1 MPCLLPRSKLADA
14 PRAELQ
20 LSQKQI
26 RSRIRMVVLMITILI
41 IEKTV
46 VLMTRIVVIL
56 VVKMINDSSSKNTG
70 KFVFQR
76 CPYPF
81 GSRRV
86 QYILEIRNSKPLK
99 PTA

>member
-20 LSQKQI
+20 LSQQL

-46 VLMTRIVVIL
+46 VLMTRIMIMRIVVIL
-56 VVKMINDSSSKNTG
+56 VVEMIHDSSSKNTN

-76 CPYPF
+76 W
-81 GSRRV
+81 S
-86 QYILEIRNSKPLK
+86 
-99 PTA
+99 